1 MVVPRASR
9 ISCEPSE
16 PCHPVGSC
24 GVVAVLVRDD
34 PRHQLQF
41 GGMLFGGFIAFAL
54 VVGWVLYLFPL

>member
-1 MVVPRASR
+1 MTDHFIYLVLFAFFVST
-9 ISCEPSE
+9 
-16 PCHPVGSC
+16 VF
-24 GVVAVLVRDD
+24 AVLVRDD